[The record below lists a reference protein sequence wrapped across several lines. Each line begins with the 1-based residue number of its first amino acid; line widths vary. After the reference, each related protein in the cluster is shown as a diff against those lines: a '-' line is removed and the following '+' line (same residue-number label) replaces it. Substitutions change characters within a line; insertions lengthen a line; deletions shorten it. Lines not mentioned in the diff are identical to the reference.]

1 MKNSTIKKVMYA
13 VVLVIAFSACIALP
27 AYSEDAKIGY
37 VDSQKILDE
46 SSRGKQVK
54 EQLNEY
60 VQSRQ
65 KIVDIEESELKSLQ
79 EEVTRQGAVLSPT
92 AKQEKEEQLQRRFM
106 EYQKK
111 ITELQKEIQQ
121 RRVEKLEEFNS
132 ELEKI
137 VRNIG
142 EKEGFSIIL
151 SNLDINIIIYAKPSL
166 NLTDRVIL
174 ELDKN
179 IKKDEKK

>member
-1 MKNSTIKKVMYA
+1 M
-13 VVLVIAFSACIALP
+13 
-27 AYSEDAKIGY
+27 
-37 VDSQKILDE
+37 
-46 SSRGKQVK
+46 
-54 EQLNEY
+54 
-60 VQSRQ
+60 
-65 KIVDIEESELKSLQ
+65 
-79 EEVTRQGAVLSPT
+79 
-92 AKQEKEEQLQRRFM
+92 
-106 EYQKK
+106 
-111 ITELQKEIQQ
+111 QKEIQQ

-151 SNLDINIIIYAKPSL
+151 SNLDVNIIIYAKPSL
-166 NLTDRVIL
+166 NLTERVVQ